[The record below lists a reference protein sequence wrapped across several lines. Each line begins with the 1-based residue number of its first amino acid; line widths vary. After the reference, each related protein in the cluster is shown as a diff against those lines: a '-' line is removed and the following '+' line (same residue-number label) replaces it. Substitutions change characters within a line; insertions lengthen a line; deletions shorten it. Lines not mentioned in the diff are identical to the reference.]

1 MTMRIN
7 GRVSGLVVAAV
18 VVLALV
24 AGAFPAGATHFD
36 AKARAEFVKALEE
49 AKKIEGNKL
58 IGYDH
63 QPNYAN
69 WGGVQKFFTEKYGLI
84 WPPDMKSSVTAMAA
98 LIAEQANPQASV
110 VYYNAA
116 IGSQAA
122 ERGLHEP
129 YKPKGWELIPP
140 EHKDPDGKWFN
151 IHYGTIAFVINM
163 KALERTKVPVPKC
176 WSDLVKPEYKNL
188 VAYDDPTVQ
197 GTAFDAIFTALW
209 VHGGTYDNLRPGIEY
224 LKKLHPNIISYNKE
238 TSYNPSLRGEIPIW
252 LHADGS
258 GYKMKH
264 HDRGPVEVVIPCEGT
279 TVFPLNMALVKGAPT
294 PRLAKLT
301 LDWLNTE
308 EAQRVFAES
317 FFRPI
322 HPGALTPEIEAKMK
336 PLHGSYDNIKPYDLR
351 RKVKMVD
358 EYKKAWVEE
367 VRRAR

>member
-1 MTMRIN
+1 MR
-7 GRVSGLVVAAV
+7 LAMAAVV
-18 VVLALV
+18 VVLALWPATV
-24 AGAFPAGATHFD
+24 GANHFD
-36 AKARAEFVKALEE
+36 AKAQAEFRAALEE
-49 AKKIEGNKL
+49 AKKAEGSTL

-69 WGGVQKFFTEKYGLI
+69 WGGVQKFFTDKYGVT

-98 LIAEQANPQASV
+98 LIAEQPKPQASI

-129 YKPKGWELIPP
+129 YKPKGWELIPK
-140 EHKDPDGKWFN
+140 EHKDPDGRWFN
-151 IHYGTIAFVINM
+151 IHYGTIAFIVNTR
-163 KALERTKVPVPKC
+163 ALERTKAPVPKC

-197 GTAFDAIFTALW
+197 GTAFDAIFTTLW
-209 VHGGTYDNLRPGIEY
+209 VHGGSYDNFAPGIEY
-224 LKKLHPNIISYNKE
+224 LKKLHPNVISYNKE

-252 LHADGS
+252 IHADGS

-264 HDRGPVEVVIPCEGT
+264 HDGGPVEVVIPCEGS
-279 TVFPLNMALVKGAPT
+279 TVFPLNVALVKNGPT
-294 PRLAKLT
+294 PRLAKAA

-308 EAQRVFAES
+308 EAQRVFADS

-322 HPGALTPEIEAKMK
+322 HPGALTPEIAAKMK
-336 PLHGSYDNIKPYDLR
+336 PLYGSYDGLKAYDLPQ
-351 RKVKMVD
+351 KVKMVD
-358 EYKKAWVEE
+358 AYKKAWIEQ
-367 VRRAR
+367 VRRGR